1 MQKKTKYILIGVG
14 AFLVVGGGIRSLSS
28 SDNSTSSVSSKI
40 TKVSSSKEYSSSV
53 KSSSAKSNS
62 AKSNSSKNDYS
73 VEVSKLNTWYSDTM
87 KKQISDDYNSNKTAD
102 NIDLFT
108 KSGILLGFKN
118 NNGELLAVVD
128 RAQMNANNFSQKE
141 MGQFAFNAIVAQ
153 YDNSDDLKIF
163 SNYKNGYVEKP
174 VIGDI
179 GNYVEFK

>member
-14 AFLVVGGGIRSLSS
+14 AFLVVSGGIKSLSS

-40 TKVSSSKEYSSSV
+40 TKVSSSKKYSSSV
-53 KSSSAKSNS
+53 KSSF

>member
-14 AFLVVGGGIRSLSS
+14 AFLVIGGGIKSLSS

-40 TKVSSSKEYSSSV
+40 TKVSSSKEYSSSA
-53 KSSSAKSNS
+53 KSS
-62 AKSNSSKNDYS
+62 SSKNDYS

-163 SNYKNGYVEKP
+163 SNYTNGYVEKP

>member
-40 TKVSSSKEYSSSV
+40 TKVSSSKEYSSSA
-53 KSSSAKSNS
+53 KSS
-62 AKSNSSKNDYS
+62 SSKNDYS

-163 SNYKNGYVEKP
+163 SNYTNGYVEKP

>member
-14 AFLVVGGGIRSLSS
+14 AVLVVGGGINSLSS

-40 TKVSSSKEYSSSV
+40 TKVSSSK
-53 KSSSAKSNS
+53 KSSSTAKSS
-62 AKSNSSKNDYS
+62 SSKNNYS
-73 VEVSKLNTWYSDTM
+73 VEISKLNTWYSDTM
-87 KKQISDDYNSNKTAD
+87 KKQISDDYNSSKTAD

>member
-1 MQKKTKYILIGVG
+1 MREYTKMQKKTKYILIGVG
-14 AFLVVGGGIRSLSS
+14 AVLVVGGGINSLSS

-40 TKVSSSKEYSSSV
+40 TKVSSSK
-53 KSSSAKSNS
+53 KSSSTAKSG
-62 AKSNSSKNDYS
+62 SSKNNYS
-73 VEVSKLNTWYSDTM
+73 VEISKLNTWYSDTM
-87 KKQISDDYNSNKTAD
+87 KKQISDDYNSSKTAD

-108 KSGILLGFKN
+108 KYGILLGFKN

>member
-40 TKVSSSKEYSSSV
+40 TKVSSSKEYSSSA
-53 KSSSAKSNS
+53 KSS
-62 AKSNSSKNDYS
+62 SSKNDYS

>member
-14 AFLVVGGGIRSLSS
+14 AFLVIGGGIKSLSS

-40 TKVSSSKEYSSSV
+40 TKVSSSKEYSSSA
-53 KSSSAKSNS
+53 KSS
-62 AKSNSSKNDYS
+62 SSKNDYS

>member
-40 TKVSSSKEYSSSV
+40 TKVSSSKEYSSSA
-53 KSSSAKSNS
+53 KSS
-62 AKSNSSKNDYS
+62 SSKNDYS

-118 NNGELLAVVD
+118 NKGELLAVVD

-163 SNYKNGYVEKP
+163 SNYTNGYVEKP

>member
-14 AFLVVGGGIRSLSS
+14 AFLVVGGGIKSLSS

-40 TKVSSSKEYSSSV
+40 TKVSSSKEYSSSA
-53 KSSSAKSNS
+53 KSS
-62 AKSNSSKNDYS
+62 SSKNDYS

-118 NNGELLAVVD
+118 NHGELVALVD
-128 RAQMNANNFSQKE
+128 KAQMEANNLTQKE
-141 MGQFAFNAIVAQ
+141 MGQFAFNSVTAQ
-153 YDNSDDLKIF
+153 YDNSDELKIF
-163 SNYKNGYVEKP
+163 SNYTKGYVEKP

>member
-14 AFLVVGGGIRSLSS
+14 AVLVVGGGINSLSS

-40 TKVSSSKEYSSSV
+40 TKVSFSK
-53 KSSSAKSNS
+53 KSSSA
-62 AKSNSSKNDYS
+62 AKSSSSKNNYS

-87 KKQISDDYNSNKTAD
+87 KKQISDDYNSSKTAD

>member
-1 MQKKTKYILIGVG
+1 MREYTKMQKKTKYILIGVG
-14 AFLVVGGGIRSLSS
+14 AVLVVGGGINSLSS

-40 TKVSSSKEYSSSV
+40 TKVSSSK
-53 KSSSAKSNS
+53 KSSSTAKSS
-62 AKSNSSKNDYS
+62 SSKNNYS
-73 VEVSKLNTWYSDTM
+73 VEISKLNTWYSDTM
-87 KKQISDDYNSNKTAD
+87 KKQISDDYNSSKTAD

>member
-14 AFLVVGGGIRSLSS
+14 AFLVVGGGIKSLSS

-40 TKVSSSKEYSSSV
+40 TKVSSSKEYSSSA
-53 KSSSAKSNS
+53 KSS
-62 AKSNSSKNDYS
+62 SSKNDYS

-163 SNYKNGYVEKP
+163 SNYTNGYVEKP